1 MIVICCILN
10 NIGYDDLCFVLR
22 DFIINIDMGYM
33 MFMLYIMGIKYV
45 FYLLW
50 VFLRIVLI
58 DYLYF

>member
-22 DFIINIDMGYM
+22 DFIVNIDIGYM

-50 VFLRIVLI
+50 VF
-58 DYLYF
+58 